1 MLPPLRTPNLALCAA
16 ALAAAAVLLAACG
29 GGGDSQNT
37 SAPAGGAQ
45 VNVTLKEWSLTPD
58 KTSVPAGGVTFTAT
72 NDGSFEHEM
81 IVIKTGLAADA
92 LPIAGGAVDEGA
104 AGDVIDEIPAFASGA
119 TETLTVDLGPG
130 AYVLFCNV
138 GGHYQQ
144 GVRSAFTVTAAAST
158 GGRYY

>member
-1 MLPPLRTPNLALCAA
+1 MISTRRIVHLTWLAT
-16 ALAAAAVLLAACG
+16 ALAACAVVLAACG
-29 GGGDSQNT
+29 GGSDKQSIST
-37 SAPAGGAQ
+37 PPASAK

-58 KTSVPAGGVTFTAT
+58 TTSVPAGSVTFTAT

-81 IVIKTGLAADA
+81 IVIKTGLAPDA
-92 LPIAGGAVDEGA
+92 LPISSGAVDEAA
-104 AGDVIDEIPAFASGA
+104 AGNVIDEIPEFAPGA
-119 TETLTVDLGPG
+119 TQTLTVDLGPG

>member
-16 ALAAAAVLLAACG
+16 ALAAAAVLFLACG
-29 GGGDSQNT
+29 GGSDKQSNSTPPG
-37 SAPAGGAQ
+37 SAK

-58 KTSVPAGGVTFTAT
+58 TTSVPAGSVTFTAT

-81 IVIKTGLAADA
+81 IVIKTGLAPDA
-92 LPIAGGAVDEGA
+92 LPIAGGAVDEEA
-104 AGDVIDEIPAFASGA
+104 AGNVIDEIPEFAPGA
-119 TETLTVDLGPG
+119 TQTLTVDLGPG